1 MPKMSGLL
9 SYNGATGEESIF
21 HRYHDGSWAVETR
34 ADISDV
40 LDANKE
46 QQNHGARPGAL
57 DSKTMRHVARIP
69 PVVIVKWLNEYGI
82 NFYDPDHE
90 QAWVNL
96 LNSNEWKWLKTTDE
110 VI

>member
-1 MPKMSGLL
+1 MPKHSGLL
-9 SYNGATGEESIF
+9 DYNGATGEETIF

-57 DSKTMRHVARIP
+57 ETPWMRHVARIP
-69 PVVIVKWLNEYGI
+69 PVIIVKWLNEYGI

-90 QAWVNL
+90 PAWRRL
-96 LNSNEWKWLKTTDE
+96 LNSSDWKWLKTTDE

>member
-1 MPKMSGLL
+1 MPKHSAHL
-9 SYNGATGEESIF
+9 SYDGATGEETIF
-21 HRYHDGSWAVETR
+21 HRMHDGSWAIQTR
-34 ADISDV
+34 ADIGDV

-46 QQNHGARPGAL
+46 QQNHGPRPGAL
-57 DSKTMRHVARIP
+57 QAPWLRHVARIP
-69 PVVIVKWLNEYGI
+69 PVIIVKWLNEYGI

-90 QAWVNL
+90 PAWRRL

>member
-1 MPKMSGLL
+1 MPKHSAHL
-9 SYNGATGEESIF
+9 SYDGATGEESIF
-21 HRYHDGSWAVETR
+21 HRYHDGTWAVETR

-57 DSKTMRHVARIP
+57 QPQWGRHVARIP
-69 PVVIVKWLNEYGI
+69 PLIVVKWLNEYGI
-82 NFYDPDHE
+82 NIYDPAHE
-90 QAWVNL
+90 KAMIRK
-96 LNSNEWKWLKTTDE
+96 LNDSEWRWLKTTDE

>member
-9 SYNGATGEESIF
+9 DYNGATGEETIF
-21 HRYHDGSWAVETR
+21 HRYHDGSWSVETR
-34 ADISDV
+34 ADITDV

-46 QQNHGARPGAL
+46 QQNHGARPGAIEAPWL
-57 DSKTMRHVARIP
+57 RHVARIP
-69 PVVIVKWLNEYGI
+69 PVIIVKWLNEYGI

-90 QAWVNL
+90 PAWRRL
-96 LNSNEWKWLKTTDE
+96 LNSSEWKWLKTTDE

>member
-1 MPKMSGLL
+1 MSKHSAHLA
-9 SYNGATGEESIF
+9 YNGATGEETIF
-21 HRYHDGSWAVETR
+21 HRHHDGSWSIQTR

-46 QQNHGARPGAL
+46 QQNHGPRPGAL
-57 DSKTMRHVARIP
+57 HTPYMRHAARIP
-69 PVVIVKWLNEYGI
+69 AVIIVKWLNEYGI
-82 NFYDPDHE
+82 NFYDPNHE